1 MAEDGSGQMIEHFS
15 TRNVAGADKL
25 PYWRGLMSSTYSG
38 LSTEPLTPHFEATVS
53 RWKMGGIAMTRPRA
67 TPVSVERRLIEAGH
81 SGGPRLKLHV
91 IRQGEG
97 RAIHRGREIAVRA
110 GDMVLC
116 ASEEVYRFDLH
127 SDHELVVAEFDR
139 AVINQAGLGGAPHWL
154 DDAVAT
160 RIPREA
166 PSTRLL
172 HDFLLSLWREC
183 EASPLGLPDDGYDAV
198 FCSLLLA
205 SLRPSDQVAQPSRHG
220 LLERA
225 RAIVAARLADE
236 TLSPATI
243 AAEMGVPLRRLQAA
257 AAAQGVTLGGYIN
270 ERRLA
275 LAAQKLML
283 EPQRSI
289 TQIAFDCGFSDSSY
303 FSRRFQERFGQ
314 TPRQYRA
321 MH

>member
-1 MAEDGSGQMIEHFS
+1 MIEHFS
-15 TRNVAGADKL
+15 TRSLTGADKL
-25 PYWRGLMSSTYSG
+25 SYWRGLMAKTYAG
-38 LSTEPLTPHFEATVS
+38 LSTDPLSPHFEATVS
-53 RWKMGGIAMTRPRA
+53 RWNMGGIAMTRPRA
-67 TPVSVERRLIEAGH
+67 TPVSVERRLVEAGH

-97 RAIHRGREIAVRA
+97 RAIHRRREIPVRA

-116 ASEEVYRFDLH
+116 ASEEVYRFDLA

-139 AVINQAGLGGAPHWL
+139 AVLGAAPHWL

-183 EASPLGLPDDGYDAV
+183 EASPLGLPDEGYDAV

-205 SLRPSDQVAQPSRHG
+205 SLRPTDHMALPSRHG

-225 RAIVAARLADE
+225 RAIVAARLADA

-243 AAEMGVPLRRLQAA
+243 AAEMGVSLRRLQAA

-275 LAAQKLML
+275 LAAQKLTL

-303 FSRRFQERFGQ
+303 FSRRFQEHFGQ

>member
-1 MAEDGSGQMIEHFS
+1 MIEHFS
-15 TRNVAGADKL
+15 TRNVPGADKL
-25 PYWRGLMSSTYSG
+25 PYWRSLMSSTYSG
-38 LSTEPLTPHFEATVS
+38 LSTNPLTPHFEATVS
-53 RWKMGGIAMTRPRA
+53 RWQMGGIAMTRPRA
-67 TPVSVERRLIEAGH
+67 TPVSVERRLLEAGH
-81 SGGPRLKLHV
+81 GGGPRLKLHV
-91 IRQGEG
+91 VRSGQG
-97 RAIHRGREIAVRA
+97 RAVHRRRELDVRA

-116 ASEEVYRFDLH
+116 ASEEVYRFDLR
-127 SDHELVVAEFDR
+127 SEHELVVAEFDR
-139 AVINQAGLGGAPHWL
+139 AVLGEAPHWL

-160 RIPREA
+160 CIPREA

-172 HDFLLSLWREC
+172 HDFMLSLWRES
-183 EASPLGLPDDGYDAV
+183 EASPDGLPDEGYDAV

-205 SLRPSDQVAQPSRHG
+205 SLRPTDQVARPSRHG

-225 RAIVAARLADE
+225 RAIVAARLADH

-243 AAEMGVPLRRLQAA
+243 AADMGVSLRRLQAA
-257 AAAQGVTLGGYIN
+257 AAGQGVTLGGYIN

-275 LAAQKLML
+275 LAAQKLTL
-283 EPQRSI
+283 EPQSSI

>member
-1 MAEDGSGQMIEHFS
+1 MIEHFS
-15 TRNVAGADKL
+15 TRSLTGTDKL
-25 PYWRGLMSSTYSG
+25 SYWRSLMARTYSG
-38 LSTEPLTPHFEATVS
+38 LSTQPLSPHFEATVS
-53 RWKMGGIAMTRPRA
+53 RWQMGGITMTRPRA
-67 TPVSVERRLIEAGH
+67 TPVSVERRLMEAGH
-81 SGGPRLKLHV
+81 AGGPRLKLHV
-91 IRQGEG
+91 FRSGQG
-97 RAIHRGREIAVRA
+97 RVVHRRREMDVRA

-116 ASEEVYRFDLH
+116 ASEEVYRFDLRN
-127 SDHELVVAEFDR
+127 DHELIVAEFDR
-139 AVINQAGLGGAPHWL
+139 AVLADMPGWV

-160 RIPREA
+160 CIPREA

-183 EASPLGLPDDGYDAV
+183 EASPQGLPDDGYDGV

-205 SLRPSDQVAQPSRHG
+205 SLRPGGTRVQPSRHG

-225 RAIVAARLADE
+225 RAIVAARLADH

-243 AAEMGVPLRRLQAA
+243 AAEMGVSLRRLQAA
-257 AAAQGVTLGGYIN
+257 AAGQGVTLGGYIN

-275 LAAQKLML
+275 LAAQKLTL

-303 FSRRFQERFGQ
+303 FSRRFQERFGE
-314 TPRQYRA
+314 TPRRYRA